1 VDEAARIAQKGTHDA
16 HEALSTPTT
25 QDATTR
31 TGALGD
37 TSLSAPA
44 LVKTALSAADH
55 RALLAI
61 LLGVVLGSLD
71 LAIVNTALPGMAQQ
85 LGATP
90 AASIW
95 VLNAYQLAV
104 VAALL
109 PLAALG
115 DQWGSRRVFLLGL
128 GVYIA
133 GSLGCTLATSLSQL
147 VAARA
152 IQGLGSAGVMSVN
165 MALVRLI
172 YPPAQL
178 GRGVGLNAMV
188 VGVGT
193 SAGPTVAS
201 LILAVA
207 PWPWLFALN
216 LPLGAL
222 AMVLG
227 MRYIPHGAEH
237 KADQKTGHEAG
248 HKTDHKTNHQVDG
261 LTAGLTALSFA
272 SLIFALSSA
281 AQRADAVRVGVAL
294 AIAAL
299 SIALLLR
306 RQRGHPAPM
315 LPVDLF
321 QRPLFALSALTSA
334 CSFTVQGLAFV
345 SLPFYF
351 QTVLH
356 RSPVETGFLMTPW
369 AVVVALAAPLAGR
382 MSDRHAPGLLGGV
395 GLAVLC
401 AGMLSLALLTPESSA
416 TDIVLRM
423 AICGAG
429 FGFFQSP
436 NLKALMSA
444 APAHRSGGASG
455 IIALARLLGQTSG
468 AALVALCFGLGGQ
481 QGPLWALALGAGFAA
496 LASASSFARLRFG

>member
-1 VDEAARIAQKGTHDA
+1 MDEV
-16 HEALSTPTT
+16 
-25 QDATTR
+25 TR
-31 TGALGD
+31 TASKPTALAAE
-37 TSLSAPA
+37 LAAQISAPVP
-44 LVKTALSAADH
+44 VKTTLSAADH
-55 RALLAI
+55 RALAAI

-128 GVYIA
+128 GIYVA
-133 GSLGCTLATSLSQL
+133 GSLGCTLATSLPQL

-152 IQGLGSAGVMSVN
+152 MQGLGSAGVMSVN
-165 MALVRLI
+165 LALIRLI
-172 YPPAQL
+172 YPPAKL

-193 SAGPTVAS
+193 SIGPTVAS

-222 AMVLG
+222 AMALG
-227 MRYIPHGAEH
+227 LRYIPHSPDH
-237 KADQKTGHEAG
+237 KAN
-248 HKTDHKTNHQVDG
+248 HKANHKVDG

-272 SLIFALSSA
+272 TLIFALSSA
-281 AQRADAVRVGVAL
+281 AQRADATRVGVAL
-294 AIAAL
+294 AIAAI

-382 MSDRHAPGLLGGV
+382 LSDRHAPGLLGGV

-401 AGMLSLALLTPESSA
+401 VGMLSMALLTPESSA

-423 AICGAG
+423 AVCGAG

-444 APAHRSGGASG
+444 APPHRSGGASG

-481 QGPLWALALGAGFAA
+481 QGPLWAVALGAGFAA
-496 LASASSFARLRFG
+496 LASVSSFARLRFG

>member
-1 VDEAARIAQKGTHDA
+1 
-16 HEALSTPTT
+16 
-25 QDATTR
+25 
-31 TGALGD
+31 
-37 TSLSAPA
+37 
-44 LVKTALSAADH
+44 
-55 RALLAI
+55 
-61 LLGVVLGSLD
+61 
-71 LAIVNTALPGMAQQ
+71 
-85 LGATP
+85 
-90 AASIW
+90 
-95 VLNAYQLAV
+95 
-104 VAALL
+104 
-109 PLAALG
+109 
-115 DQWGSRRVFLLGL
+115 
-128 GVYIA
+128 
-133 GSLGCTLATSLSQL
+133 LATSLPQL

-165 MALVRLI
+165 LALVRLI

-222 AMVLG
+222 AMALG
-227 MRYIPHGAEH
+227 WRYIPHSAVH
-237 KADQKTGHEAG
+237 KAD
-248 HKTDHKTNHQVDG
+248 HKVDG

-272 SLIFALSSA
+272 ALIFALSSA
-281 AQRADAVRVGVAL
+281 AQRADAVRVGLAL
-294 AIAAL
+294 AIAAV

-382 MSDRHAPGLLGGV
+382 LSDRHAPGLLGGV
-395 GLAVLC
+395 GLVILC

-416 TDIVLRM
+416 ADIVLRM
-423 AICGAG
+423 AVCGAG

-444 APAHRSGGASG
+444 APPHRSGGASG

-468 AALVALCFGLGGQ
+468 AALVALCFGVGGQ
-481 QGPLWALALGAGFAA
+481 QGPLWAVVLGAGFAA

>member
-1 VDEAARIAQKGTHDA
+1 VDEAARTALEKSHAAQAAIAI
-16 HEALSTPTT
+16 TPAPIDVGLNT
-25 QDATTR
+25 
-31 TGALGD
+31 
-37 TSLSAPA
+37 SAP
-44 LVKTALSAADH
+44 VKTALTASDH

-133 GSLGCTLATSLSQL
+133 GSLGCTLATSLPQL

-165 MALVRLI
+165 LALVRLI

-222 AMVLG
+222 AMALG
-227 MRYIPHGAEH
+227 WRYIPHSAVH
-237 KADQKTGHEAG
+237 KAD
-248 HKTDHKTNHQVDG
+248 HKVDG

-272 SLIFALSSA
+272 ALIFALSSA
-281 AQRADAVRVGVAL
+281 AQRADAVRVGLAL
-294 AIAAL
+294 AIAAV

-382 MSDRHAPGLLGGV
+382 LSDRHAPGLLGGV
-395 GLAVLC
+395 GLVILC

-416 TDIVLRM
+416 ADIVLRM
-423 AICGAG
+423 AVCGAG

-444 APAHRSGGASG
+444 APPHRSGGASG

-468 AALVALCFGLGGQ
+468 AALVALCFGVGGQ
-481 QGPLWALALGAGFAA
+481 QGPLWAVVLGAGFAA

>member
-1 VDEAARIAQKGTHDA
+1 MQAHVDEATTGHPPA
-16 HEALSTPTT
+16 STSVAAPV
-25 QDATTR
+25 ATTATAAGTLAIKTEL
-31 TGALGD
+31 TGAD
-37 TSLSAPA
+37 R
-44 LVKTALSAADH
+44 
-55 RALLAI
+55 RALAAI
-61 LLGVVLGSLD
+61 LLGVMLSSLD

-128 GVYIA
+128 GIYVV
-133 GSLGCTLATSLSQL
+133 GSLGCTLATSLPQL
-147 VAARA
+147 VAGRA
-152 IQGLGSAGVMSVN
+152 LQGLGSAGVMSVN
-165 MALVRLI
+165 LALVRLI
-172 YPPAQL
+172 YPPARL
-178 GRGVGLNAMV
+178 GHGVGMNAMV

-193 SAGPTVAS
+193 SVGPTVAS
-201 LILAVA
+201 LVLAVA

-222 AMVLG
+222 AMALG
-227 MRYIPHGAEH
+227 LHYIPHGPRAAH
-237 KADQKTGHEAG
+237 R
-248 HKTDHKTNHQVDG
+248 VDG

-272 SLIFALSSA
+272 ALIFALSSA
-281 AQRADAVRVGVAL
+281 AQRADGTRVAVAL
-294 AIAAL
+294 AVSGA
-299 SIALLLR
+299 SFWLLLR
-306 RQRGHPAPM
+306 RQAGHPAPM

-321 QRPLFALSALTSA
+321 RRPLFALSALTSS
-334 CSFTVQGLAFV
+334 CSFAVQGLAFV

-369 AVVVALAAPLAGR
+369 AVTVALTAPFAGR
-382 MSDRHAPGLLGGV
+382 LSDRHAPGLLGGL

-401 AGMLSLALLTPESSA
+401 LGMASLALLTPESSA
-416 TDIVLRM
+416 TSIVLPM
-423 AICGAG
+423 VVCGVG

-468 AALVALCFGLGGQ
+468 AAMVALCFGLGGA

-496 LASASSFARLRFG
+496 LASACSFVRLRFE